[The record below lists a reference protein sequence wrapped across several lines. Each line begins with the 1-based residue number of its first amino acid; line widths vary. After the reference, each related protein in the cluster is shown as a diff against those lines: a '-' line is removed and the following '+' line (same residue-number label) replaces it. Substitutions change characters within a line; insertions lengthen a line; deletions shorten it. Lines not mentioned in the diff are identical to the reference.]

1 MGDNYFLLTNLLSE
15 DEQKI
20 ITSIAAHLE
29 RGEKRVGI
37 QQVATENFVSTA
49 TIVKMCKR
57 LGFEGYSE
65 LYYYLSRQL
74 NGRDERR
81 NAENLKN
88 LIDNYSDSLPPGE
101 NVHHRCR
108 FLQYR
113 RLLHRAAAFH
123 LRLYGVQ

>member
-88 LIDNYSDSLPPGE
+88 LIDNYSDCLLYT
-101 NVHHRCR
+101 HR
-108 FLQYR
+108 
-113 RLLHRAAAFH
+113 
-123 LRLYGVQ
+123 

>member
-49 TIVKMCKR
+49 TIVKMW
-57 LGFEGYSE
+57 
-65 LYYYLSRQL
+65 
-74 NGRDERR
+74 
-81 NAENLKN
+81 A
-88 LIDNYSDSLPPGE
+88 
-101 NVHHRCR
+101 
-108 FLQYR
+108 
-113 RLLHRAAAFH
+113 
-123 LRLYGVQ
+123 LRGTASCIIISAVS

>member
-49 TIVKMCKR
+49 TIV
-57 LGFEGYSE
+57 
-65 LYYYLSRQL
+65 
-74 NGRDERR
+74 
-81 NAENLKN
+81 
-88 LIDNYSDSLPPGE
+88 
-101 NVHHRCR
+101 
-108 FLQYR
+108 
-113 RLLHRAAAFH
+113 
-123 LRLYGVQ
+123 